1 MARKTAACA
10 AAIILL
16 VIFIALLAAYTR
28 PMEDK
33 VYDLSL
39 LPQTEAVP
47 EDWVFDDKGWTVY
60 TRDGNETRPLTPTG
74 TGAYTGLSKSGQT
87 FYLSRVLDEELD
99 APTLQLGPSESS
111 VAVFLG
117 GELIYGDNVPRDAAV
132 GALRLPMLDTYRA
145 DALSISL
152 PADYLGKTLT
162 IAQST
167 WAVEGVEP
175 GEVMVFPL
183 NVTLYCGFSYESGI
197 IAASFR
203 AAIPAALAFAAAFAL
218 LALLVWQSLHG
229 RGDMGLLW
237 AAAALLSG
245 AAAILASAD
254 FFSRYF
260 GVEVDVVRLARLLT
274 LAALLAFLASRAGK
288 RRAVLWAL
296 TGLYTLSAAACAA
309 VVLRAELVT
318 DAVSAF
324 LAGSLPELLGLAS
337 LLCALVMGGVLW
349 RREGRFYALFV
360 PAALAAAL
368 IAAVWIAVSTGPGKA
383 LRQAVTSLVDLTP
396 GYILWPLTASCLA
409 AAALAAAVHAVQR
422 EIARRAELRSM
433 AERERMALES
443 YENMARQHREI
454 LMLRHDMKRHL
465 AALRGM
471 VSEPRAAAYI
481 DELTDEAESVPGVV
495 STGNSMLDILL
506 NSRLKDAQ
514 DVGIEPQAD
523 RLSAPENLP
532 LTDAELS
539 SLILNILDNAIA
551 AASASGVE
559 NPWIKLDCHV
569 KNDFFV
575 FSCENSAAAGWMEK
589 EPAENHGLGKK
600 IIERIMSR
608 HGSLLRAEAGE
619 DSYRVTLAIP
629 LSA

>member
-229 RGDMGLLW
+229 RGDLGL
-237 AAAALLSG
+237 
-245 AAAILASAD
+245 
-254 FFSRYF
+254 
-260 GVEVDVVRLARLLT
+260 
-274 LAALLAFLASRAGK
+274 
-288 RRAVLWAL
+288 LWAL

-368 IAAVWIAVSTGPGKA
+368 IAAVWIAVSTGPGEA

-396 GYILWPLTASCLA
+396 GL
-409 AAALAAAVHAVQR
+409 
-422 EIARRAELRSM
+422 
-433 AERERMALES
+433 
-443 YENMARQHREI
+443 
-454 LMLRHDMKRHL
+454 
-465 AALRGM
+465 
-471 VSEPRAAAYI
+471 
-481 DELTDEAESVPGVV
+481 
-495 STGNSMLDILL
+495 
-506 NSRLKDAQ
+506 
-514 DVGIEPQAD
+514 
-523 RLSAPENLP
+523 
-532 LTDAELS
+532 
-539 SLILNILDNAIA
+539 SLIHI
-551 AASASGVE
+551 
-559 NPWIKLDCHV
+559 
-569 KNDFFV
+569 
-575 FSCENSAAAGWMEK
+575 
-589 EPAENHGLGKK
+589 
-600 IIERIMSR
+600 
-608 HGSLLRAEAGE
+608 
-619 DSYRVTLAIP
+619 
-629 LSA
+629 

>member
-1 MARKTAACA
+1 M
-10 AAIILL
+10 
-16 VIFIALLAAYTR
+16 
-28 PMEDK
+28 
-33 VYDLSL
+33 
-39 LPQTEAVP
+39 
-47 EDWVFDDKGWTVY
+47 
-60 TRDGNETRPLTPTG
+60 
-74 TGAYTGLSKSGQT
+74 
-87 FYLSRVLDEELD
+87 
-99 APTLQLGPSESS
+99 
-111 VAVFLG
+111 
-117 GELIYGDNVPRDAAV
+117 
-132 GALRLPMLDTYRA
+132 
-145 DALSISL
+145 
-152 PADYLGKTLT
+152 
-162 IAQST
+162 
-167 WAVEGVEP
+167 
-175 GEVMVFPL
+175 
-183 NVTLYCGFSYESGI
+183 
-197 IAASFR
+197 
-203 AAIPAALAFAAAFAL
+203 
-218 LALLVWQSLHG
+218 
-229 RGDMGLLW
+229 
-237 AAAALLSG
+237 
-245 AAAILASAD
+245 
-254 FFSRYF
+254 
-260 GVEVDVVRLARLLT
+260 
-274 LAALLAFLASRAGK
+274 
-288 RRAVLWAL
+288 
-296 TGLYTLSAAACAA
+296 
-309 VVLRAELVT
+309 T

-368 IAAVWIAVSTGPGKA
+368 IAAVWIAVSTGPGEA

-471 VSEPRAAAYI
+471 VSELRAVEYI
-481 DELTDEAESVPGVV
+481 DELTGEAEGIPGVV
-495 STGNSMLDILL
+495 DTGNAMLDILL
-506 NSRLKDAQ
+506 DSRLKDAQ
-514 DVGIEPQAD
+514 DAGIELELD
-523 RLSAPENLP
+523 RLQAPEQLP

-551 AASASGVE
+551 AATAPGVGK
-559 NPWIKLDCHV
+559 PWIRLDCHV

-600 IIERIMSR
+600 IIERIVSR
-608 HGSLLRAEAGE
+608 HGSLLRAEAGA

-629 LSA
+629 LSD